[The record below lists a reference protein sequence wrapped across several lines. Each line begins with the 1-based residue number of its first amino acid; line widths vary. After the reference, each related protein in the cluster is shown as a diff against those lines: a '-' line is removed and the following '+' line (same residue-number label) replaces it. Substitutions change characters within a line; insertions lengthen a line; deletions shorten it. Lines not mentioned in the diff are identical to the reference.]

1 MTKKILLLSL
11 VIATQFAI
19 AQRTV
24 YHQLPEKLFNQGKE
38 MFLEGNW
45 AGAQDVL
52 TQYINEGNDTFLKE
66 EATYMIAVSSFKRG
80 MENSNDVMKEFL
92 QEHPETIHRQEVNF
106 FIGSYYFDRKDWQR
120 AKSWFD
126 STDIDYLTLANQ
138 EDYSFRSAYTN
149 LQLNN
154 KQEAARL
161 FGLLSQNS
169 RKYRDAATFYLGY
182 IEYSNG
188 NVTQALNLFDRVRNH
203 PEFREDVAFYTAQA
217 AFFDGRLDDAI
228 RLSEAFL
235 QTYPR
240 SEHVGEINR
249 VLGNS
254 NYRQGNISRAIAYY
268 ERYLA
273 SGATP
278 LRGDAYFLGLSYF
291 ESGQFNEAV
300 RSFQQ
305 AIGERD
311 ALTQNAQL
319 HLGQT
324 YLRLNQQQQA
334 QMAFEAAS
342 RDNFDPQV
350 RETAMFN
357 YALLAH
363 NTNFSVFGE
372 SIRLFENFLREFPNS
387 QHTNQVNDILAET
400 FLTTRDYVAALAA
413 INRISN
419 PGRRILEAKQ
429 MVLVQL
435 GAQEF
440 INGNMQQAIQ
450 RFNESIG
457 MGNYDAT
464 ARNSALFW
472 RGEANYRS
480 GNFQSA
486 STDFQQFTQ
495 NAPPSDVNFALG
507 WYNLG
512 YAHFQLQQYQQA
524 IATFHRYIS
533 AETNRNRAEFADA
546 HLRIG
551 DSFFFN
557 RNFAEAE
564 RYFAQAAIVNP
575 ATADYA
581 MFQRGFVMGL
591 QRNFSG
597 KVNVLDDLMRQFPNS
612 QYFADALYQKGRA
625 LTMLNREQEAIN
637 TLQQLL
643 SRFPNSPISSQGGIQ
658 LGQLFY
664 NIEQY
669 PQSVQALQT
678 VIRNFSGS
686 DDARSAL
693 LLLETVYRDMGDIQ
707 AFIGFANSLPGGMRI
722 TPSRQDSLTYLAA
735 EGQFNRGSVGNRG
748 QAEPALRQYLQNF
761 PNGVFNS
768 DANYYLG
775 VIANENGNQT
785 QALQHFRR
793 VIDAS
798 STRFMDDALLLTSQA
813 EFNRGNFR
821 EALADY
827 SRLANVARSTANRQ
841 IGQLGVVRSNSR
853 LGNFHESIRGANEVL
868 DNAANLSPETVT
880 EMRYLRGKARMQVGE
895 TNTGIEDFQAIATD
909 TRNVFG
915 AEAQFILADTYF
927 RWSEFDR
934 AIAQVND
941 FMQRGTPHQYWMA
954 RAVIVFADAHRAKGD
969 DFTARQFLE
978 NLRSNYQG
986 DEADIQQMINERL
999 AP

>member
-1 MTKKILLLSL
+1 
-11 VIATQFAI
+11 
-19 AQRTV
+19 
-24 YHQLPEKLFNQGKE
+24 
-38 MFLEGNW
+38 
-45 AGAQDVL
+45 
-52 TQYINEGNDTFLKE
+52 
-66 EATYMIAVSSFKRG
+66 
-80 MENSNDVMKEFL
+80 
-92 QEHPETIHRQEVNF
+92 
-106 FIGSYYFDRKDWQR
+106 
-120 AKSWFD
+120 
-126 STDIDYLTLANQ
+126 
-138 EDYSFRSAYTN
+138 
-149 LQLNN
+149 
-154 KQEAARL
+154 
-161 FGLLSQNS
+161 
-169 RKYRDAATFYLGY
+169 
-182 IEYSNG
+182 
-188 NVTQALNLFDRVRNH
+188 
-203 PEFREDVAFYTAQA
+203 VAFYSAQA
-217 AFFDGRLDDAI
+217 TFFEGSIENAI
-228 RLSEAFL
+228 QLSESFL

-240 SEHVGEINR
+240 SEHNAEIFR
-249 VLGNS
+249 MLGNS
-254 NYRQGNISRAIAYY
+254 YYRLGQISRAISYY
-268 ERYLA
+268 ERFLA
-273 SGATP
+273 TGATL

-311 ALTQNAQL
+311 ALSQNAQL
-319 HLGQT
+319 HLGQAH
-324 YLRLNQQQQA
+324 LRLNQQQQA

-357 YALLAH
+357 FALLAH

-372 SIRLFENFLREFPNS
+372 SITLFENFLREFPNS

-400 FLTTRDYVAALAA
+400 FLTTRDYAAALAA

-450 RFNESIG
+450 RFNESIS
-457 MGNYDAT
+457 MGNYDVT

-472 RGEANYRS
+472 RGEAHYRS
-480 GNFQSA
+480 RNFQSA
-486 STDFQQFTQ
+486 VNDFQQFTQ
-495 NAPPSDVNFALG
+495 NAPPSDANFALG

-512 YAHFQLQQYQQA
+512 YAHFQQQQYEQA
-524 IATFHRYIS
+524 IAAFHRYIS

-557 RNFAEAE
+557 RNFTEAE
-564 RYFAQAAIVNP
+564 RYFAQAAIINP

-581 MFQRGFVMGL
+581 MFQRAFVMGL

-597 KVNVLDDLMRQFPNS
+597 KVNILDDLMRQFPNS

-625 LTMLNREQEAIN
+625 LTMLNREQEA
-637 TLQQLL
+637 TSVLQQLT
-643 SRFPNSPISSQGGIQ
+643 SRFPNSPVSSQGGIQ

-669 PQSVQALQT
+669 SQSVQALQT
-678 VIRNFSGS
+678 VIRNFPGS

-707 AFIGFANSLPGGMRI
+707 AFINFANSLPGGMRI

-735 EGQFNRGSVGNRG
+735 EGVFNRSNSGNRG
-748 QAEPALRQYLQNF
+748 QAESALRQYLQNF

-768 DANYYLG
+768 DANYHLG
-775 VIANENGNQT
+775 VIANERGNQT
-785 QALQHFRR
+785 QALAHFRR

-798 STRFMDDALLLTSQA
+798 SPRFMDDALVFTSQA

-841 IGQLGVVRSNSR
+841 IGQLGVVRSQSR
-853 LGNFHESIRGANEVL
+853 LGNFHEAIRGANEVL

-880 EMRYLRGKARMQVGE
+880 EMRYLRGKARMQTGE
-895 TNTGIEDFQAIATD
+895 TNAAIEDLQAIATD
-909 TRNVFG
+909 TRSVFG

-927 RWSEFDR
+927 RWNEFDR

-986 DEADIQQMINERL
+986 GEADIQQMINERL
-999 AP
+999 NN